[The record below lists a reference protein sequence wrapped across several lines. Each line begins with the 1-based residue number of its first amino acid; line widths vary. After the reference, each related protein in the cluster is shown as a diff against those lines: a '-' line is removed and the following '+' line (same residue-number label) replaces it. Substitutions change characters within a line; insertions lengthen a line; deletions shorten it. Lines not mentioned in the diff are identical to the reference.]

1 MESARKCVRW
11 EMGSP
16 LCVRSPVSSFTA
28 GAFSDGKSRSK
39 AFSSRVLSTARLVLV
54 FILLVF
60 FLSTLCAT
68 IGVPKIDLSEPV
80 VLMRRGD
87 RRLVVKYTPNS
98 ADDAATRA
106 IVDPVADL
114 SHPRLAKRRVLMRY
128 LNEDQ

>member
-1 MESARKCVRW
+1 MESGRKLARW

-39 AFSSRVLSTARLVLV
+39 AFTSRVLSTARLVLV
-54 FILLVF
+54 FILLVS

-87 RRLVVKYTPNS
+87 RRLIVKYKPNGE
-98 ADDAATRA
+98 DAGTGG
-106 IVDPVADL
+106 VLDPVADL
-114 SHPRLAKRRVLMRY
+114 SHPRLAKRRALMRY
-128 LNEDQ
+128 FADQ